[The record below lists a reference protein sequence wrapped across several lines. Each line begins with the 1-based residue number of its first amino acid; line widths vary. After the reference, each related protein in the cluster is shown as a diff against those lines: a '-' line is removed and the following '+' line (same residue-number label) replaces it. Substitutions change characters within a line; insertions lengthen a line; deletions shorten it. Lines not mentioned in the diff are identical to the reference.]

1 MKHDLGKFD
10 LSKQQVL
17 DLIDAYIFNE
27 RNRQIVTRRLIDGVL
42 YEDLADEYGL
52 SVNQVKTVCYKAI
65 EKISAHIYTKLFPY
79 ENRTKPRLSH
89 DCEGLGFLLCL

>member
-17 DLIDAYIFNE
+17 DLIDAYIFHE
-27 RNRQIVTRRLIDGVL
+27 RNRQILQRRLLDGVC
-42 YEDLADEYGL
+42 YEDLAEEYSL

-65 EKISAHIYTKLFPY
+65 ERISAHI
-79 ENRTKPRLSH
+79 
-89 DCEGLGFLLCL
+89 

>member
-1 MKHDLGKFD
+1 MRHDLGKFD

-27 RNRQIVTRRLIDGVL
+27 RNRQILMRRLLDGVS
-42 YEDLADEYGL
+42 YEDLAEEYSL

-65 EKISAHIYTKLFPY
+65 DKISAHI
-79 ENRTKPRLSH
+79 
-89 DCEGLGFLLCL
+89 

>member
-17 DLIDAYIFNE
+17 DLIESYIFNA
-27 RNRQIVTRRLIDGVL
+27 RNRQIVRRRLIDGVG
-42 YEDLADEYGL
+42 YEDLAEEYCL

-65 EKISAHIYTKLFPY
+65 DKISAHIK
-79 ENRTKPRLSH
+79 
-89 DCEGLGFLLCL
+89 

>member
-27 RNRQIVTRRLIDGVL
+27 RNRQILSRRLLDGVG
-42 YEDLADEYGL
+42 YEDLAEEYSL
-52 SVNQVKTVCYKAI
+52 SVNQVKTVCYEAI
-65 EKISAHIYTKLFPY
+65 EKISAHI
-79 ENRTKPRLSH
+79 
-89 DCEGLGFLLCL
+89 

>member
-17 DLIDAYIFNE
+17 DLIDAYIFHE
-27 RNRQIVTRRLIDGVL
+27 RNRQILQRRLLDGVC
-42 YEDLADEYGL
+42 YEDLAEEYSL

-65 EKISAHIYTKLFPY
+65 EKISAHI
-79 ENRTKPRLSH
+79 
-89 DCEGLGFLLCL
+89 

>member
-65 EKISAHIYTKLFPY
+65 EKISAHI
-79 ENRTKPRLSH
+79 
-89 DCEGLGFLLCL
+89 

>member
-27 RNRQIVTRRLIDGVL
+27 RNRQIVVRRLIDGVC
-42 YEDLADEYGL
+42 YEDLADEYSL
-52 SVNQVKTVCYKAI
+52 SVNQVKSVCYKAI
-65 EKISAHIYTKLFPY
+65 DKISAHA
-79 ENRTKPRLSH
+79 NRT
-89 DCEGLGFLLCL
+89 F

>member
-27 RNRQIVTRRLIDGVL
+27 RNRQIVLRRLIDGVG
-42 YEDLADEYGL
+42 YEDLAEEYSL

-65 EKISAHIYTKLFPY
+65 EKLSAHINDTF
-79 ENRTKPRLSH
+79 
-89 DCEGLGFLLCL
+89 

>member
-27 RNRQIVTRRLIDGVL
+27 RNRQIVRRRLLDGVL
-42 YEDLADEYGL
+42 YEDLAEEYSL
-52 SVNQVKTVCYKAI
+52 SVNQIKTICYKAI
-65 EKISAHIYTKLFPY
+65 DKLSAHI
-79 ENRTKPRLSH
+79 
-89 DCEGLGFLLCL
+89 

>member
-17 DLIDAYIFNE
+17 DLIESYIFHE
-27 RNRQIVTRRLIDGVL
+27 RNRQIVRRRLIDGVH
-42 YEDLADEYGL
+42 YEDLAEEYCL

-65 EKISAHIYTKLFPY
+65 EIISAHI
-79 ENRTKPRLSH
+79 
-89 DCEGLGFLLCL
+89 

>member
-1 MKHDLGKFD
+1 MKHNIDKFD

-27 RNRQIVTRRLIDGVL
+27 RNRQIVIRRLIDGVC

-52 SVNQVKTVCYKAI
+52 SVNQVKTISYKAI
-65 EKISAHIYTKLFPY
+65 EKISAHAKDTFVYRK
-79 ENRTKPRLSH
+79 
-89 DCEGLGFLLCL
+89 

>member
-1 MKHDLGKFD
+1 MKHNLDKFD

-27 RNRQIVTRRLIDGVL
+27 RNRQIVLRRLIDGVG
-42 YEDLADEYGL
+42 YEDLAEEYSL

-65 EKISAHIYTKLFPY
+65 EKISGHLNNTFW
-79 ENRTKPRLSH
+79 
-89 DCEGLGFLLCL
+89 CLK